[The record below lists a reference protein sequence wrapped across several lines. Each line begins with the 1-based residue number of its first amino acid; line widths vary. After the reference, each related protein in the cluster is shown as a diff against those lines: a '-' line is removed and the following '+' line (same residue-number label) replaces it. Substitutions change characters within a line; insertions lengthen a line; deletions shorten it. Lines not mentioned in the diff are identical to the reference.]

1 MYVHSAKYAS
11 THAIFANPNGPKI
24 ECGTMDPSHT
34 QQTVDDGDVA
44 EVVL

>member
-1 MYVHSAKYAS
+1 MFILQSMQVRS
-11 THAIFANPNGPKI
+11 AIFANQNGPNI

-44 EVVL
+44 DVV